1 MRYFQIIIFILFI
14 IYIIC
19 YIIPIYFLNY
29 NFINEIIFK
38 VNPEDIKDV
47 VENKDI
53 TLKGKIVLDK
63 EAGTEVARGL
73 STLGS
78 NVGLGACVG
87 GMAAGVAKA
96 VAKSP
101 LPPVQKAG
109 LVIAAG
115 LAGAVIHTGANAIN
129 AQTHAE
135 HSIDKSPTSTNQ
147 NILPKDSH
155 EFLGSVNDYAPLEV
169 LLQSIYILNSISI

>member
-1 MRYFQIIIFILFI
+1 MKYFQIIIFTLFI

-19 YIIPIYFLNY
+19 YIIPIYFGNYDLLND
-29 NFINEIIFK
+29 IIFK
-38 VNPEDIKDV
+38 VNPDDIKDV
-47 VENKDI
+47 IENKDI
-53 TLKGKIVLDK
+53 TLKGKVVLDK
-63 EAGTEVARGL
+63 EAGAEVAKGI

-87 GMAAGVAKA
+87 AMAGGVAKA

-129 AQTHAE
+129 AQTYAE
-135 HSIDKSPTSTNQ
+135 HSVDKSSTSTNQ

-155 EFLGSVNDYAPLEV
+155 EFIGS
-169 LLQSIYILNSISI
+169 I